1 MAHPHKEG
9 DVQVREPRR
18 SDGVKTAQLAGP
30 QLQGSG
36 KFSSENPRSSD
47 TQFPTSVNVS
57 TTAELSPV
65 LALEEKIKNI
75 FGAGK

>member
-1 MAHPHKEG
+1 MGSKQPK
-9 DVQVREPRR
+9 V
-18 SDGVKTAQLAGP
+18 AGP
-30 QLQGSG
+30 QLQGCG

-47 TQFPTSVNVS
+47 TQFPTRVNVS

-65 LALEEKIKNI
+65 LVLEEKIKNI